1 MKFYCQKIND
11 NSFLT
16 FTEKLFSC
24 VLWQFIVSV
33 TNVVV
38 GSFISPYFHL
48 VLSAIMCNIYTSV
61 RRQCGVVDWLVYQTE
76 MTQSMYKDRFMLKQ
90 DQTT

>member
-11 NSFLT
+11 HSFLT

-61 RRQCGVVDWLVYQTE
+61 LRQCGVVDWLIYQTE